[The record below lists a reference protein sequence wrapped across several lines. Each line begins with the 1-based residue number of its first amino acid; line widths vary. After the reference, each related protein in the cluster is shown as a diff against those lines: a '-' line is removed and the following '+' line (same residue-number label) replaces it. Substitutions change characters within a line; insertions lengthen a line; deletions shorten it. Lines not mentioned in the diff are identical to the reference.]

1 MRIFQ
6 AAALGLIG
14 ALAACTGGDDSAS
27 GGAPAGVDVAALAP
41 CGGVEFVAL
50 IGQPGAELEK
60 ASGRAP
66 GDLRLIKPGDMVTED
81 FRENRL
87 NADLDAAGVIT
98 GLRCG

>member
-1 MRIFQ
+1 MARFQ
-6 AAALGLIG
+6 ITALALLG
-14 ALAACTGGDDSAS
+14 ALAACTGGEEAS
-27 GGAPAGVDVAALAP
+27 GGEAPAGVDLAALAP
-41 CGGVEFVAL
+41 CGGAEFVAL
-50 IGQPGAELEK
+50 IGKPGVELEK
-60 ASGRAP
+60 ASGRAA